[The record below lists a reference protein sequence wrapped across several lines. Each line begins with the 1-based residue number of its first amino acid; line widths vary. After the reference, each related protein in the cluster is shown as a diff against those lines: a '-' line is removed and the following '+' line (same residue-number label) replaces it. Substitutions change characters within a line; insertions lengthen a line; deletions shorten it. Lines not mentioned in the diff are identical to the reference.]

1 MDTHLLY
8 QNLAVI
14 AAFLLIYSLIAGR
27 FESKLVNGPLLFL
40 LTGWLL
46 GPGGLALLSLSIDSA
61 GIKLLAEL
69 TLVIVL
75 FNDAANTNW
84 QILLANRQLPIRLL
98 MIGLPLTLI
107 AGALFG
113 HWIFPDLPLL
123 EMAILSTI
131 LAPTDAALGKAV
143 VSNPAVPAP
152 VREGLN
158 QESGLND
165 GICVPVLLL
174 LLALISPTEQH
185 TGTATLAITLM
196 LEEIGI
202 GLLVAFVLT
211 SLTIRLLKIAYLNGW
226 QLPLWRQLTMP
237 GLALLCFALAQT
249 LGGSGFI
256 AAFVGGLFIGHR
268 LGEHKHAYMDSCEG
282 YGDLL
287 SVVIWMV
294 FGATLMPML
303 PESAALAILALCRCQ
318 PHPAADGAGLA
329 QPYRYRPQTRAQALY
344 RLVRAAG
351 PCQHRLC
358 GDGAAKRAGADRP
371 APHHRHR
378 ALHHHI
384 ERAAA
389 RPHRQPLGR
398 AFQASL
404 SQAAPI
410 KMPPTGGIF
419 FRGMGH

>member
-1 MDTHLLY
+1 MDASLIY

-27 FESKLVNGPLLFL
+27 FESRLINGPLLFL
-40 LTGWLL
+40 LMGWLL
-46 GPGGLALLSLSIDSA
+46 GPGGIELLSLSIDSD

-75 FNDAANTNW
+75 FSDAANTNW
-84 QILLANRQLPIRLL
+84 QVLLANRSLPIRLL
-98 MIGLPLTLI
+98 LIGLPLTLL
-107 AGALFG
+107 AGTLFG
-113 HWIFPDLPLL
+113 RWVYPDLPLL
-123 EMAILSTI
+123 ELAILSTI

-152 VREGLN
+152 IREGLN

-174 LLALISPTEQH
+174 LLALIAPTEQH
-185 TGTATLAITLM
+185 SGTGLLAITLL

-202 GLLVAFVLT
+202 GLLVAWGLT
-211 SLTIRLLKIAYLNGW
+211 TFTLRLLKTSYLNGW

-256 AAFVGGLFIGHR
+256 AAFVGGLLMGR
-268 LGEHKHAYMDSCEG
+268 KLGEHKHAYLNSCEG

-303 PESAALAILALCRCQ
+303 AELLHWQYWLYAAASLTLLRMVPVWLSLLGTGLKLELKLFIGWFGPR
-318 PHPAADGAGLA
+318 GLA
-329 QPYRYRPQTRAQALY
+329 SIVFAVMVLQHEPALLGQRPIIAT
-344 RLVRAAG
+344 V
-351 PCQHRLC
+351 LC
-358 GDGAAKRAGADRP
+358 TIILSVI
-371 APHHRHR
+371 
-378 ALHHHI
+378 LHGLT
-384 ERAAA
+384 ANPWVA
-389 RPHRQPLGR
+389 RFKPR
-398 AFQASL
+398 
-404 SQAAPI
+404 
-410 KMPPTGGIF
+410 
-419 FRGMGH
+419 

>member
-1 MDTHLLY
+1 MDASLIY
-8 QNLAVI
+8 QNLAVL

-27 FESKLVNGPLLFL
+27 FESRLINGPLLFL
-40 LTGWLL
+40 LMGWLL
-46 GPGGLALLSLSIDSA
+46 GSGGLGLLSLSINSD

-75 FNDAANTNW
+75 FSDAANTNW
-84 QILLANRQLPIRLL
+84 QVLAANRALPMRLL
-98 MIGLPLTLI
+98 LIGLPLTLI
-107 AGALFG
+107 GGTLFG
-113 HWIFPDLPLL
+113 LWLYPDLPLL

-152 VREGLN
+152 IREGLN

-174 LLALISPTEQH
+174 LLALIAPTEQH
-185 TGTATLAITLM
+185 AGTGMLAVTLL

-202 GLLVAFVLT
+202 GLLVALVLA
-211 SLTIRLLKIAYLNGW
+211 SLTIRLLKTSYLNGW

-256 AAFVGGLFIGHR
+256 AAFVGGLLIGHR

-303 PESAALAILALCRCQ
+303 PELLHWQYWLYAAASLTLLRMLPVWLSLLGTGLKPELKLFIGWFGPR
-318 PHPAADGAGLA
+318 GLA
-329 QPYRYRPQTRAQALY
+329 SIVFAVMVLQHEPAL
-344 RLVRAAG
+344 LGQKPIIATVLCTIVLSVILHGISANPWVRRFKAA
-351 PCQHRLC
+351 
-358 GDGAAKRAGADRP
+358 
-371 APHHRHR
+371 
-378 ALHHHI
+378 
-384 ERAAA
+384 
-389 RPHRQPLGR
+389 
-398 AFQASL
+398 
-404 SQAAPI
+404 
-410 KMPPTGGIF
+410 
-419 FRGMGH
+419 

>member
-1 MDTHLLY
+1 MDASLIY
-8 QNLAVI
+8 QNLAVL

-27 FESKLVNGPLLFL
+27 FESRLINGPLLFL
-40 LTGWLL
+40 LMGWLL
-46 GPGGLALLSLSIDSA
+46 GPSGLGLLSLSVNSE

-84 QILLANRQLPIRLL
+84 QVLAANRALPIRLL
-98 MIGLPLTLI
+98 LIGLPLTLL
-107 AGALFG
+107 GGTLFG
-113 HWIFPDLPLL
+113 LWLYPDLPLL
-123 EMAILSTI
+123 ELAILSTI

-152 VREGLN
+152 IREGLN

-174 LLALISPTEQH
+174 LLALIAPTEQH
-185 TGTATLAITLM
+185 TGTGMLAMTLL

-202 GLLVAFVLT
+202 GLLVALVLT
-211 SLTIRLLKIAYLNGW
+211 SLTIRLLKTSYLNGW

-256 AAFVGGLFIGHR
+256 AAFVGGLLMGRR
-268 LGEHKHAYMDSCEG
+268 LGGHKHAYMDSCEG

-303 PESAALAILALCRCQ
+303 PILLHWQYWLYAAASLTLLRMLPVWLSLLGTGLKPELILFIGWFGPR
-318 PHPAADGAGLA
+318 GLA
-329 QPYRYRPQTRAQALY
+329 SIVFAVMVLQHKPAL
-344 RLVRAAG
+344 LGQEPIIATVLCTIILSVILHGISANPWVRRFKTA
-351 PCQHRLC
+351 
-358 GDGAAKRAGADRP
+358 
-371 APHHRHR
+371 
-378 ALHHHI
+378 
-384 ERAAA
+384 
-389 RPHRQPLGR
+389 
-398 AFQASL
+398 
-404 SQAAPI
+404 
-410 KMPPTGGIF
+410 
-419 FRGMGH
+419 

>member
-1 MDTHLLY
+1 MDVSLIY

-27 FESKLVNGPLLFL
+27 FESRLINGPLLFL
-40 LTGWLL
+40 LMGWLL
-46 GPGGLALLSLSIDSA
+46 GPGGIELLSLSIDSD

-75 FNDAANTNW
+75 FSDAANTNW
-84 QILLANRQLPIRLL
+84 QVLLANRSLPIRLL
-98 MIGLPLTLI
+98 LIGLPLTLL
-107 AGALFG
+107 AGTLFG
-113 HWIFPDLPLL
+113 RWIYPDLPLL
-123 EMAILSTI
+123 ELAILSTI

-152 VREGLN
+152 IREGLN

-174 LLALISPTEQH
+174 LLALIAPTEQH
-185 TGTATLAITLM
+185 SGTGLLAITLL

-202 GLLVAFVLT
+202 GLLVAWGLT
-211 SLTIRLLKIAYLNGW
+211 TFTLRLLKTSYLNGW

-256 AAFVGGLFIGHR
+256 AAFVGGLLMGR
-268 LGEHKHAYMDSCEG
+268 KLGEHKHAYLDSCEG

-303 PESAALAILALCRCQ
+303 AELLHWQYWLYAAASLTLLRMVPVWLSLLGTGLKLELKLFIGWFGPR
-318 PHPAADGAGLA
+318 GLA
-329 QPYRYRPQTRAQALY
+329 SIVFAVMVLQNEPVLLGQRPIIAT
-344 RLVRAAG
+344 V
-351 PCQHRLC
+351 LC
-358 GDGAAKRAGADRP
+358 TIILSVI
-371 APHHRHR
+371 
-378 ALHHHI
+378 LHGLT
-384 ERAAA
+384 ANPWVA
-389 RPHRQPLGR
+389 RFKPR
-398 AFQASL
+398 
-404 SQAAPI
+404 
-410 KMPPTGGIF
+410 
-419 FRGMGH
+419 

>member
-1 MDTHLLY
+1 MDAHLLY

-14 AAFLLIYSLIAGR
+14 AAFLLLYSLIAGR

-46 GPGGLALLSLSIDSA
+46 GPGGLELLSLSIDSA

-84 QILLANRQLPIRLL
+84 QVLLANRQLPIRLL
-98 MIGLPLTLI
+98 LIGLPLTLLC
-107 AGALFG
+107 GALFG
-113 HWIFPDLPLL
+113 HWLFPDLPLL

-152 VREGLN
+152 LREGLN

-174 LLALISPTEQH
+174 LLALIAPTEQH
-185 TGTATLAITLM
+185 TGTAALAITLM

-211 SLTIRLLKIAYLNGW
+211 ALTVRLLKVSYLNGW

-294 FGATLMPML
+294 FGATLMPIL
-303 PESAALAILALCRCQ
+303 PELLHWQYWLYAIASLTLLRMV
-318 PHPAADGAGLA
+318 PVWLSLIGTGLKPKLKLFIGWFGPRGLA
-329 QPYRYRPQTRAQALY
+329 SIVFSVMVLQNEPSLIGQRPIIAT
-344 RLVRAAG
+344 V
-351 PCQHRLC
+351 LC
-358 GDGAAKRAGADRP
+358 TIILSVI
-371 APHHRHR
+371 
-378 ALHHHI
+378 LHGLTANPWV
-384 ERAAA
+384 ERFKP
-389 RPHRQPLGR
+389 R
-398 AFQASL
+398 
-404 SQAAPI
+404 
-410 KMPPTGGIF
+410 
-419 FRGMGH
+419 

>member
-1 MDTHLLY
+1 MDASLIY
-8 QNLAVI
+8 QNLAVF
-14 AAFLLIYSLIAGR
+14 AAFLLIYSLSAGR
-27 FESKLVNGPLLFL
+27 FESRLINGPLLFL
-40 LTGWLL
+40 LMGWLL
-46 GPGGLALLSLSIDSA
+46 GPGGLGLMSLSVDSE

-84 QILLANRQLPIRLL
+84 QILAANRALPIRLL
-98 MIGLPLTLI
+98 LIGLPLTLL
-107 AGALFG
+107 GGTLFG
-113 HWIFPDLPLL
+113 LWLYPDLPLL
-123 EMAILSTI
+123 ELAILSTI

-152 VREGLN
+152 IREGLN

-174 LLALISPTEQH
+174 LLALIAPTEQH
-185 TGTATLAITLM
+185 TGTGMLAMTLL

-202 GLLVAFVLT
+202 GLLVALVLT
-211 SLTIRLLKIAYLNGW
+211 SLTIRLLKTSYLNGW

-237 GLALLCFALAQT
+237 GLTLLCFALAQT

-256 AAFVGGLFIGHR
+256 AAFVGGLLMGRR

-303 PESAALAILALCRCQ
+303 PILLHWQYWLYAAASLTLLRMLPVWLSLLGTGQSFELKLFIGWFGPR
-318 PHPAADGAGLA
+318 GLA
-329 QPYRYRPQTRAQALY
+329 SIVFAVMVLQHEPAL
-344 RLVRAAG
+344 LGQEPIIATVLCTIILSVILHGISANPWVRRFKTA
-351 PCQHRLC
+351 
-358 GDGAAKRAGADRP
+358 
-371 APHHRHR
+371 
-378 ALHHHI
+378 
-384 ERAAA
+384 
-389 RPHRQPLGR
+389 
-398 AFQASL
+398 
-404 SQAAPI
+404 
-410 KMPPTGGIF
+410 
-419 FRGMGH
+419 

>member
-1 MDTHLLY
+1 MDASLIY

-14 AAFLLIYSLIAGR
+14 AAFLLVYSLIAGR
-27 FESKLVNGPLLFL
+27 FESRLVNGPLLFL
-40 LTGWLL
+40 LMGWLL
-46 GPGGLALLSLSIDSA
+46 GPGGIELLSLSIDSD

-75 FNDAANTNW
+75 FSDAANTNW
-84 QILLANRQLPIRLL
+84 QVLQANRALPIRLL
-98 MIGLPLTLI
+98 LIGLPLTLA

-113 HWIFPDLPLL
+113 HWLFPDLPLL

-152 VREGLN
+152 IREGLN

-174 LLALISPTEQH
+174 LLALIAPTEQH
-185 TGTATLAITLM
+185 SGTGLLALTLL

-202 GLLVAFVLT
+202 GLLVAWGLT
-211 SLTIRLLKIAYLNGW
+211 SLTLCLLKTSYLNGW

-256 AAFVGGLFIGHR
+256 AAFVGGLLIGR
-268 LGEHKHAYMDSCEG
+268 KLGEHKHAYLDSCEG

-303 PESAALAILALCRCQ
+303 TELLHWQYWLYAAASLTLLRMLPVWLSLLGTGLKPELKLFIGWFGPR
-318 PHPAADGAGLA
+318 GLA
-329 QPYRYRPQTRAQALY
+329 SIVFAVMVLQHEPALLGQRPIIAT
-344 RLVRAAG
+344 V
-351 PCQHRLC
+351 LC
-358 GDGAAKRAGADRP
+358 TIILSVILHGISANPWVARFK
-371 APHHRHR
+371 PH
-378 ALHHHI
+378 
-384 ERAAA
+384 
-389 RPHRQPLGR
+389 
-398 AFQASL
+398 
-404 SQAAPI
+404 
-410 KMPPTGGIF
+410 
-419 FRGMGH
+419 

>member
-1 MDTHLLY
+1 MDASLIY

-27 FESKLVNGPLLFL
+27 FESRLINGPLLFL
-40 LTGWLL
+40 LMGWLL
-46 GPGGLALLSLSIDSA
+46 GPGGIELLSLSIDSD

-75 FNDAANTNW
+75 FSDAANTNW
-84 QILLANRQLPIRLL
+84 QVLLANRSLPIRLL
-98 MIGLPLTLI
+98 LIGLPLTLL
-107 AGALFG
+107 AGTLFG
-113 HWIFPDLPLL
+113 RWVYPDLPLL
-123 EMAILSTI
+123 ELAILSTI

-143 VSNPAVPAP
+143 VSNPSVPAP
-152 VREGLN
+152 IREGLN

-174 LLALISPTEQH
+174 LLALIAPTEQH
-185 TGTATLAITLM
+185 SGTGLLAITLL

-202 GLLVAFVLT
+202 GLLVAWGLT
-211 SLTIRLLKIAYLNGW
+211 TFTLRLLKASYLNGW

-256 AAFVGGLFIGHR
+256 AAFVGGLLMGHK
-268 LGEHKHAYMDSCEG
+268 LGEHKHAYLDSCEG

-303 PESAALAILALCRCQ
+303 AELLHWQYWLYAAASLTLLRMVPVWLSLLGTGLKLELKLFIGWFGPR
-318 PHPAADGAGLA
+318 GLA
-329 QPYRYRPQTRAQALY
+329 SIVFAVMVLQNEPALLGQRPIIAT
-344 RLVRAAG
+344 V
-351 PCQHRLC
+351 LC
-358 GDGAAKRAGADRP
+358 TIILSVI
-371 APHHRHR
+371 
-378 ALHHHI
+378 LHGLT
-384 ERAAA
+384 ANPWVA
-389 RPHRQPLGR
+389 RFKPR
-398 AFQASL
+398 
-404 SQAAPI
+404 
-410 KMPPTGGIF
+410 
-419 FRGMGH
+419 

>member
-1 MDTHLLY
+1 MDASLIY

-27 FESKLVNGPLLFL
+27 FESRLINGPLLFL
-40 LTGWLL
+40 LMGWLL
-46 GPGGLALLSLSIDSA
+46 GPGGIELLSLSIDSD

-75 FNDAANTNW
+75 FSDAANTNW
-84 QILLANRQLPIRLL
+84 QVLLANRSLPIRLL
-98 MIGLPLTLI
+98 LIGLPLTLL
-107 AGALFG
+107 AGTLFG
-113 HWIFPDLPLL
+113 RWIYPDLPLL
-123 EMAILSTI
+123 ELAILSTI

-152 VREGLN
+152 IREGLN

-174 LLALISPTEQH
+174 LLALIAPTEQH
-185 TGTATLAITLM
+185 SGTGLLAITLL

-202 GLLVAFVLT
+202 GLLVAWGLT
-211 SLTIRLLKIAYLNGW
+211 TFTLRLLKTSYLNGW

-256 AAFVGGLFIGHR
+256 AAFVGGLLMGR
-268 LGEHKHAYMDSCEG
+268 KLGEHKHAYLDSCEG

-303 PESAALAILALCRCQ
+303 AELLHWQYWLYAAASLTLLRMVPVWLSLLGTGLKLELKLFIGWFGPR
-318 PHPAADGAGLA
+318 GLA
-329 QPYRYRPQTRAQALY
+329 SIVFAVMVLQNEPALLGQRPIIAT
-344 RLVRAAG
+344 V
-351 PCQHRLC
+351 LC
-358 GDGAAKRAGADRP
+358 TIILSVI
-371 APHHRHR
+371 
-378 ALHHHI
+378 LHGLTANPWVAHFKP
-384 ERAAA
+384 R
-389 RPHRQPLGR
+389 
-398 AFQASL
+398 
-404 SQAAPI
+404 
-410 KMPPTGGIF
+410 
-419 FRGMGH
+419 

>member
-1 MDTHLLY
+1 MDASLIY

-27 FESKLVNGPLLFL
+27 FESRLINGPLLFL
-40 LTGWLL
+40 LMGWLL
-46 GPGGLALLSLSIDSA
+46 GPGGIELLSLSIDSD

-75 FNDAANTNW
+75 FSDAANTNW
-84 QILLANRQLPIRLL
+84 QVLLANRSLPIRLL
-98 MIGLPLTLI
+98 LIGLPLTLA

-113 HWIFPDLPLL
+113 HWLFPDLPLL
-123 EMAILSTI
+123 ELAILSTI

-152 VREGLN
+152 IREGLN

-174 LLALISPTEQH
+174 LLALIAPTEQH
-185 TGTATLAITLM
+185 SGTGLLAITLL

-202 GLLVAFVLT
+202 GLLVAWGLT
-211 SLTIRLLKIAYLNGW
+211 TFTLRLLKASYLNGW

-256 AAFVGGLFIGHR
+256 AAFVGGLLMGR
-268 LGEHKHAYMDSCEG
+268 KLGEHKHAYLDSCEG

-303 PESAALAILALCRCQ
+303 AELLHWQYWLYAAASLTLLRMVPVWLSLLGTGLKLELKLFIGWFGPR
-318 PHPAADGAGLA
+318 GLA
-329 QPYRYRPQTRAQALY
+329 SIVFAVMVLQNEPALLGQRPIIAT
-344 RLVRAAG
+344 V
-351 PCQHRLC
+351 LC
-358 GDGAAKRAGADRP
+358 TIILSVI
-371 APHHRHR
+371 
-378 ALHHHI
+378 LHGLT
-384 ERAAA
+384 ANPWVA
-389 RPHRQPLGR
+389 RFKPR
-398 AFQASL
+398 
-404 SQAAPI
+404 
-410 KMPPTGGIF
+410 
-419 FRGMGH
+419 

>member
-1 MDTHLLY
+1 MDASLIY

-27 FESKLVNGPLLFL
+27 FESRLINGPLLFL
-40 LTGWLL
+40 LMGWLL
-46 GPGGLALLSLSIDSA
+46 GPGGIELLSLSIDSD

-75 FNDAANTNW
+75 FSDAANTNW
-84 QILLANRQLPIRLL
+84 QVLLANRSLPIRLL
-98 MIGLPLTLI
+98 LIGLPLTLL
-107 AGALFG
+107 AGTLFG
-113 HWIFPDLPLL
+113 RWIYPDLPLL
-123 EMAILSTI
+123 ELAILSTI

-152 VREGLN
+152 IREGLN

-174 LLALISPTEQH
+174 LLALIAPTEQH
-185 TGTATLAITLM
+185 SGTGLLAITLL

-202 GLLVAFVLT
+202 GLLVAWGLT
-211 SLTIRLLKIAYLNGW
+211 TFTLRLLKTSYLNGW

-256 AAFVGGLFIGHR
+256 AAFIGGLLMGR
-268 LGEHKHAYMDSCEG
+268 KLGEHKHAYLDSCEG

-303 PESAALAILALCRCQ
+303 AELLHWQYWLYAAASLTLLRMVPVWLSLLGTGLKLELKLFIGWFGPR
-318 PHPAADGAGLA
+318 GLA
-329 QPYRYRPQTRAQALY
+329 SIVFAVMVLQNEPALLGQRPIIAT
-344 RLVRAAG
+344 V
-351 PCQHRLC
+351 LC
-358 GDGAAKRAGADRP
+358 TIILSVI
-371 APHHRHR
+371 
-378 ALHHHI
+378 LHGLS
-384 ERAAA
+384 ANPWVA
-389 RPHRQPLGR
+389 RFKPR
-398 AFQASL
+398 
-404 SQAAPI
+404 
-410 KMPPTGGIF
+410 
-419 FRGMGH
+419 

>member
-1 MDTHLLY
+1 MDAHLLY

-46 GPGGLALLSLSIDSA
+46 GPGGLELLSLSIDSA

-84 QILLANRQLPIRLL
+84 QVLLANRQLPIRLL
-98 MIGLPLTLI
+98 LIGLPLTLLC
-107 AGALFG
+107 GALFG

-174 LLALISPTEQH
+174 LLALIAPTEQH
-185 TGTATLAITLM
+185 AGTATLAITLM

-211 SLTIRLLKIAYLNGW
+211 SLTIRLLKISYLNGW

-282 YGDLL
+282 YGDVL

-294 FGATLMPML
+294 FGATLMPIL
-303 PESAALAILALCRCQ
+303 PELLHWQYWLYAIASLTLLRMV
-318 PHPAADGAGLA
+318 PVWLSLIGTGLKPELKLFIGWFGPRGLA
-329 QPYRYRPQTRAQALY
+329 SIVFAVMVLQNEPSLIGQRPIIAT
-344 RLVRAAG
+344 V
-351 PCQHRLC
+351 LC
-358 GDGAAKRAGADRP
+358 TIILSVI
-371 APHHRHR
+371 
-378 ALHHHI
+378 LHGLTANPWV
-384 ERAAA
+384 ERFKP
-389 RPHRQPLGR
+389 R
-398 AFQASL
+398 
-404 SQAAPI
+404 
-410 KMPPTGGIF
+410 
-419 FRGMGH
+419 

>member
-1 MDTHLLY
+1 MDAHLLY

-14 AAFLLIYSLIAGR
+14 AAFLLVYSLIAGR

-46 GPGGLALLSLSIDSA
+46 GPGGLELLSLSIDSA

-84 QILLANRQLPIRLL
+84 QVLLANRQLPIRLL
-98 MIGLPLTLI
+98 LIGLPLTLLC
-107 AGALFG
+107 GALFG

-174 LLALISPTEQH
+174 LLALIAPTEQH
-185 TGTATLAITLM
+185 AGTATLAITLM

-211 SLTIRLLKIAYLNGW
+211 SLTIRLLKISYLNGW

-256 AAFVGGLFIGHR
+256 ASFVGGLFIGHR

-294 FGATLMPML
+294 FGATLMPIL
-303 PESAALAILALCRCQ
+303 PELLHWQYWLYAIASLTLLRMV
-318 PHPAADGAGLA
+318 PVWLSLIGTGLKPELKLFIGWFGPRGLA
-329 QPYRYRPQTRAQALY
+329 SIVFAVMVLQNEPSLIGQRPIIAT
-344 RLVRAAG
+344 V
-351 PCQHRLC
+351 LC
-358 GDGAAKRAGADRP
+358 TIILSVI
-371 APHHRHR
+371 
-378 ALHHHI
+378 LHGLTANPWV
-384 ERAAA
+384 ERFKP
-389 RPHRQPLGR
+389 R
-398 AFQASL
+398 
-404 SQAAPI
+404 
-410 KMPPTGGIF
+410 
-419 FRGMGH
+419 

>member
-1 MDTHLLY
+1 MDASLIY

-27 FESKLVNGPLLFL
+27 FESRLINGPLLFL
-40 LTGWLL
+40 LMGWLL
-46 GPGGLALLSLSIDSA
+46 GPGGIELLSLSIDSD

-75 FNDAANTNW
+75 FSDAANTNW
-84 QILLANRQLPIRLL
+84 QVLLANRSLPIRLL
-98 MIGLPLTLI
+98 LIGLPLTLA
-107 AGALFG
+107 AGTLFG
-113 HWIFPDLPLL
+113 RWVYPDLPLL
-123 EMAILSTI
+123 ELAILSTI

-152 VREGLN
+152 IREGLN

-174 LLALISPTEQH
+174 LLALIAPTEQH
-185 TGTATLAITLM
+185 SGTGLLAITLL

-202 GLLVAFVLT
+202 GLLVAWGLT
-211 SLTIRLLKIAYLNGW
+211 TFTLRLLKTSYLNGW

-256 AAFVGGLFIGHR
+256 AAFVGGLLMGR
-268 LGEHKHAYMDSCEG
+268 KLGEHKHAYLDSCEG

-303 PESAALAILALCRCQ
+303 AELLHWQYWLYAAASLTLLRMVPVWLSLLGTGLKLELKLFIGWFGPR
-318 PHPAADGAGLA
+318 GLA
-329 QPYRYRPQTRAQALY
+329 SIVFAVMVLQNEPALLGQRPIIAT
-344 RLVRAAG
+344 V
-351 PCQHRLC
+351 LC
-358 GDGAAKRAGADRP
+358 TIILSVI
-371 APHHRHR
+371 
-378 ALHHHI
+378 LHGLT
-384 ERAAA
+384 ANPWVA
-389 RPHRQPLGR
+389 RFKPR
-398 AFQASL
+398 
-404 SQAAPI
+404 
-410 KMPPTGGIF
+410 
-419 FRGMGH
+419 

>member
-1 MDTHLLY
+1 MDASLIY

-27 FESKLVNGPLLFL
+27 FESRLINGPLLFL
-40 LTGWLL
+40 LMGWLL
-46 GPGGLALLSLSIDSA
+46 GPGGIELLSLSIDSD

-75 FNDAANTNW
+75 FSDAANTNW
-84 QILLANRQLPIRLL
+84 QVLLANRSLPIRLL
-98 MIGLPLTLI
+98 LIGLPLTLL
-107 AGALFG
+107 AGTLFG
-113 HWIFPDLPLL
+113 RWVYPDLPLL
-123 EMAILSTI
+123 ELAILSTI

-143 VSNPAVPAP
+143 VSNPVVPAP
-152 VREGLN
+152 IREGLN

-174 LLALISPTEQH
+174 LLALIAPTEQH
-185 TGTATLAITLM
+185 SGTGLLAITLL

-202 GLLVAFVLT
+202 GLLVAWGLT
-211 SLTIRLLKIAYLNGW
+211 TFTLRLLKTSYLNGW

-256 AAFVGGLFIGHR
+256 AAFVGGLLMGR
-268 LGEHKHAYMDSCEG
+268 KLGEHKHAHLDSCEG

-303 PESAALAILALCRCQ
+303 AELLHWQYWLYAAASLTLLRMVPVWLSLLGTGLKLELKLFIGWFGPR
-318 PHPAADGAGLA
+318 GLA
-329 QPYRYRPQTRAQALY
+329 SIVFAVMVLQNEPALLGQRPIIAT
-344 RLVRAAG
+344 V
-351 PCQHRLC
+351 LC
-358 GDGAAKRAGADRP
+358 TIILSII
-371 APHHRHR
+371 
-378 ALHHHI
+378 LHGLT
-384 ERAAA
+384 ANPWVA
-389 RPHRQPLGR
+389 RFKPR
-398 AFQASL
+398 
-404 SQAAPI
+404 
-410 KMPPTGGIF
+410 
-419 FRGMGH
+419 

>member
-1 MDTHLLY
+1 MDASLIY

-27 FESKLVNGPLLFL
+27 FESRLINGPLLFL
-40 LTGWLL
+40 LMGWLL
-46 GPGGLALLSLSIDSA
+46 GPGGIELLSLSIDSD

-75 FNDAANTNW
+75 FSDAANTNW
-84 QILLANRQLPIRLL
+84 QVLLANRSLPIRLL
-98 MIGLPLTLI
+98 LIGLPLTLL
-107 AGALFG
+107 AGTLFG
-113 HWIFPDLPLL
+113 RWIYPDLPLL
-123 EMAILSTI
+123 ELAILSTI

-152 VREGLN
+152 IREGLN

-174 LLALISPTEQH
+174 LLALIAPTEQH
-185 TGTATLAITLM
+185 TGTGLLAITLL

-202 GLLVAFVLT
+202 GLLVAWGLT
-211 SLTIRLLKIAYLNGW
+211 TFTLRLLKTSYLNGW

-256 AAFVGGLFIGHR
+256 AAFVGGLLMGR
-268 LGEHKHAYMDSCEG
+268 KLGEHKHAYLDSCEG

-303 PESAALAILALCRCQ
+303 AELLHWQYWLYAAASLTLLRMVPVWLSLLGTGLKLELKLFIGWFGPR
-318 PHPAADGAGLA
+318 GLA
-329 QPYRYRPQTRAQALY
+329 SIVFAVMVLQNEPALLGQRPIIAT
-344 RLVRAAG
+344 V
-351 PCQHRLC
+351 LC
-358 GDGAAKRAGADRP
+358 TIILSVILHGLTANPWVARFK
-371 APHHRHR
+371 PH
-378 ALHHHI
+378 
-384 ERAAA
+384 
-389 RPHRQPLGR
+389 
-398 AFQASL
+398 
-404 SQAAPI
+404 
-410 KMPPTGGIF
+410 
-419 FRGMGH
+419 

>member
-46 GPGGLALLSLSIDSA
+46 GPGGLELLSLSIDSA

-84 QILLANRQLPIRLL
+84 QVLLANRQLPIRLL
-98 MIGLPLTLI
+98 LIGLPLTLLC
-107 AGALFG
+107 GALFG

-174 LLALISPTEQH
+174 LLALIAPTERH
-185 TGTATLAITLM
+185 AGTATLAITLM

-211 SLTIRLLKIAYLNGW
+211 SLTIRLLKISYLNGW

-294 FGATLMPML
+294 FGATLMPIL
-303 PESAALAILALCRCQ
+303 PELLHWQYWLYAIASLTLLRMV
-318 PHPAADGAGLA
+318 PVWLSLIGTGLKPELKLFIGWFGPRGLA
-329 QPYRYRPQTRAQALY
+329 SIVFAVMVLQNEPSLIGQRPIIAT
-344 RLVRAAG
+344 V
-351 PCQHRLC
+351 LC
-358 GDGAAKRAGADRP
+358 TIILSVI
-371 APHHRHR
+371 
-378 ALHHHI
+378 LHGLTANPWV
-384 ERAAA
+384 ERFKP
-389 RPHRQPLGR
+389 R
-398 AFQASL
+398 
-404 SQAAPI
+404 
-410 KMPPTGGIF
+410 
-419 FRGMGH
+419 

>member
-1 MDTHLLY
+1 MDASLIY

-14 AAFLLIYSLIAGR
+14 AAFLLVYSLIAGR
-27 FESKLVNGPLLFL
+27 FESRLFNGPLLFL
-40 LTGWLL
+40 LMGWLL
-46 GPGGLALLSLSIDSA
+46 GPGGIELLSLSIDSD

-75 FNDAANTNW
+75 FSDAANTNW
-84 QILLANRQLPIRLL
+84 QVLLANRALPIRLL
-98 MIGLPLTLI
+98 LIGLPLTLA

-113 HWIFPDLPLL
+113 HWLFPDFPLL

-152 VREGLN
+152 IREGLN

-174 LLALISPTEQH
+174 LLALIAPTEQH
-185 TGTATLAITLM
+185 SGTGLLALTLL

-202 GLLVAFVLT
+202 GLLVAWGLT
-211 SLTIRLLKIAYLNGW
+211 SLTLRLLKTAYLNGW

-256 AAFVGGLFIGHR
+256 AAFVGGLLIGR
-268 LGEHKHAYMDSCEG
+268 KLGEHKHAYMDSCEG

-303 PESAALAILALCRCQ
+303 TELLHWQYWLYAAASLTLLRMLPVWLSLLGTGLKPELKLFIGWFGPR
-318 PHPAADGAGLA
+318 GLA
-329 QPYRYRPQTRAQALY
+329 SIVFAVMVLQHEPALLGQRPIIAT
-344 RLVRAAG
+344 V
-351 PCQHRLC
+351 LC
-358 GDGAAKRAGADRP
+358 TIILSVILHGISANPWVARFK
-371 APHHRHR
+371 PH
-378 ALHHHI
+378 
-384 ERAAA
+384 
-389 RPHRQPLGR
+389 
-398 AFQASL
+398 
-404 SQAAPI
+404 
-410 KMPPTGGIF
+410 
-419 FRGMGH
+419 

>member
-1 MDTHLLY
+1 MDAHLLY

-14 AAFLLIYSLIAGR
+14 AAFLLLYSLIAGR

-46 GPGGLALLSLSIDSA
+46 GPGGLELLSLSIDSA

-84 QILLANRQLPIRLL
+84 QVLLANRQLPIRLL
-98 MIGLPLTLI
+98 LIGLPLTLLC
-107 AGALFG
+107 GALFG
-113 HWIFPDLPLL
+113 HWLFPDLPLL

-174 LLALISPTEQH
+174 LLALIAPTEEH
-185 TGTATLAITLM
+185 TGTAALAITLM

-202 GLLVAFVLT
+202 GLLVAFVQT
-211 SLTIRLLKIAYLNGW
+211 SLTIRLLKISYLNGW

-294 FGATLMPML
+294 FGATLMPIL
-303 PESAALAILALCRCQ
+303 PELLHWQYWLYAIASLTLLRMV
-318 PHPAADGAGLA
+318 PVWLSLIGTGLKPELKLFIGWFGPRGLA
-329 QPYRYRPQTRAQALY
+329 SIVFAVMVLQNEPSLIGQRPIIAT
-344 RLVRAAG
+344 V
-351 PCQHRLC
+351 LC
-358 GDGAAKRAGADRP
+358 TIILSVI
-371 APHHRHR
+371 
-378 ALHHHI
+378 LHGLTANPWV
-384 ERAAA
+384 ERFKP
-389 RPHRQPLGR
+389 R
-398 AFQASL
+398 
-404 SQAAPI
+404 
-410 KMPPTGGIF
+410 
-419 FRGMGH
+419 

>member
-1 MDTHLLY
+1 MDAHLLY

-14 AAFLLIYSLIAGR
+14 AAFLLVYSLIAGR

-46 GPGGLALLSLSIDSA
+46 GPGGLELLSLSIDSA

-84 QILLANRQLPIRLL
+84 QVLLANRQLPIRLL
-98 MIGLPLTLI
+98 LIGLPLTLLC
-107 AGALFG
+107 GALFG

-174 LLALISPTEQH
+174 LLALIAPTEQH
-185 TGTATLAITLM
+185 AGTATLAITLM

-211 SLTIRLLKIAYLNGW
+211 SFTIRLLKISYLNGW

-294 FGATLMPML
+294 FGATLMPIL
-303 PESAALAILALCRCQ
+303 PELLQWQYWLYAIASLTLLRMV
-318 PHPAADGAGLA
+318 PVWLSLIGTGLKPELKLFIGWFGPRGLA
-329 QPYRYRPQTRAQALY
+329 SIVFAVMVLQNEPSLIGQRPIIAT
-344 RLVRAAG
+344 V
-351 PCQHRLC
+351 LC
-358 GDGAAKRAGADRP
+358 TIILSVI
-371 APHHRHR
+371 
-378 ALHHHI
+378 LHGLTANPWV
-384 ERAAA
+384 ERFKP
-389 RPHRQPLGR
+389 R
-398 AFQASL
+398 
-404 SQAAPI
+404 
-410 KMPPTGGIF
+410 
-419 FRGMGH
+419 

>member
-1 MDTHLLY
+1 MDASLIY

-27 FESKLVNGPLLFL
+27 FESRLINGPLLFL
-40 LTGWLL
+40 LMGWLL
-46 GPGGLALLSLSIDSA
+46 GPGGIELLSLSIDSD

-75 FNDAANTNW
+75 FSDAANTNW
-84 QILLANRQLPIRLL
+84 QVLLANRSLPIRLL
-98 MIGLPLTLI
+98 LIGLPLTLL

-113 HWIFPDLPLL
+113 HWLFPDLPLL

-152 VREGLN
+152 IREGLN

-174 LLALISPTEQH
+174 LLALIAPTEQH
-185 TGTATLAITLM
+185 SGTGLLAITLL

-202 GLLVAFVLT
+202 GLLVAWGLT
-211 SLTIRLLKIAYLNGW
+211 SLTLRLLKASYLNGW

-256 AAFVGGLFIGHR
+256 AAFVGGLLMGR
-268 LGEHKHAYMDSCEG
+268 KLGEHKHAYLDSCEG

-303 PESAALAILALCRCQ
+303 TELLHWQYWLYAAASLTLLRMVPVWLSLLGTGLRLELKLFIGWFGPR
-318 PHPAADGAGLA
+318 GLA
-329 QPYRYRPQTRAQALY
+329 SIVFAVMVLQNEPALLGQRPIIAT
-344 RLVRAAG
+344 V
-351 PCQHRLC
+351 LC
-358 GDGAAKRAGADRP
+358 TIILSVI
-371 APHHRHR
+371 
-378 ALHHHI
+378 LHGLT
-384 ERAAA
+384 ANPWVA
-389 RPHRQPLGR
+389 RFKPR
-398 AFQASL
+398 
-404 SQAAPI
+404 
-410 KMPPTGGIF
+410 
-419 FRGMGH
+419 

>member
-1 MDTHLLY
+1 MDASLIY
-8 QNLAVI
+8 QNLAVL

-27 FESKLVNGPLLFL
+27 FESRLINGPLLFL
-40 LTGWLL
+40 LMGWLL
-46 GPGGLALLSLSIDSA
+46 GPGGLNLMSLSVDSE

-84 QILLANRQLPIRLL
+84 QVLAANRALPIRLL
-98 MIGLPLTLI
+98 LIGLPLTLR
-107 AGALFG
+107 GGTLFG
-113 HWIFPDLPLL
+113 LWLYPDLPLL
-123 EMAILSTI
+123 ELAILSTI

-152 VREGLN
+152 IREGLN

-174 LLALISPTEQH
+174 LLALIAPTEQH
-185 TGTATLAITLM
+185 TGTGMLAMTLL

-202 GLLVAFVLT
+202 GLLVALVLT
-211 SLTIRLLKIAYLNGW
+211 SLTIRLLKTSYLNGW

-256 AAFVGGLFIGHR
+256 AAFVGGLLMGRR

-303 PESAALAILALCRCQ
+303 PMLLHWQYWLYAAASLTLLRMLPVWLSLLGTGQSFELKLFIGWFGPR
-318 PHPAADGAGLA
+318 GLA
-329 QPYRYRPQTRAQALY
+329 SIVFAVMVLQHEPAL
-344 RLVRAAG
+344 LGQELIIATVLCTIILSVILHGISANPWVRRFKAA
-351 PCQHRLC
+351 
-358 GDGAAKRAGADRP
+358 
-371 APHHRHR
+371 
-378 ALHHHI
+378 
-384 ERAAA
+384 
-389 RPHRQPLGR
+389 
-398 AFQASL
+398 
-404 SQAAPI
+404 
-410 KMPPTGGIF
+410 
-419 FRGMGH
+419 

>member
-1 MDTHLLY
+1 MDASLIY

-14 AAFLLIYSLIAGR
+14 AAFLLIYSLIAGC
-27 FESKLVNGPLLFL
+27 FESRLINGPLLFL
-40 LTGWLL
+40 LMGWLL
-46 GPGGLALLSLSIDSA
+46 GPGGIELLSLSIDSD

-75 FNDAANTNW
+75 FSDAANTNW
-84 QILLANRQLPIRLL
+84 QVLLANRSLPIRLL
-98 MIGLPLTLI
+98 LIGLPLTLL

-113 HWIFPDLPLL
+113 HWLFPDLPLL

-152 VREGLN
+152 IREGLN

-174 LLALISPTEQH
+174 LLALIAPTEQH
-185 TGTATLAITLM
+185 SGTGLLAITLL

-202 GLLVAFVLT
+202 GLLVAWGLT
-211 SLTIRLLKIAYLNGW
+211 SLTLRLLKASYLNGW

-256 AAFVGGLFIGHR
+256 AAFVGGLLMGR
-268 LGEHKHAYMDSCEG
+268 KLGEHKHAYLDSCEG

-303 PESAALAILALCRCQ
+303 TELLHWQYWLYAAASLTLLRMVPVWLSLLGTGLRLELKLFIGWFGPR
-318 PHPAADGAGLA
+318 GLA
-329 QPYRYRPQTRAQALY
+329 SIVFAVMVLQNEPALLGQRPIIAT
-344 RLVRAAG
+344 V
-351 PCQHRLC
+351 LC
-358 GDGAAKRAGADRP
+358 TIILSVI
-371 APHHRHR
+371 
-378 ALHHHI
+378 LHGLT
-384 ERAAA
+384 ANPWVA
-389 RPHRQPLGR
+389 RFKPR
-398 AFQASL
+398 
-404 SQAAPI
+404 
-410 KMPPTGGIF
+410 
-419 FRGMGH
+419 

>member
-1 MDTHLLY
+1 MDAHLLY

-46 GPGGLALLSLSIDSA
+46 GPGGLELLSLSIDSA

-84 QILLANRQLPIRLL
+84 QVLLANRQLPIRLL
-98 MIGLPLTLI
+98 LIGLPLTLLC
-107 AGALFG
+107 GALFG

-174 LLALISPTEQH
+174 LLALIAPTEQH
-185 TGTATLAITLM
+185 AGTATLAITLM

-211 SLTIRLLKIAYLNGW
+211 SLTIRLLKISYLNGW

-294 FGATLMPML
+294 FGATLMPIL
-303 PESAALAILALCRCQ
+303 PELLHWQYWLYAIASLTLLRMV
-318 PHPAADGAGLA
+318 PVWLSLIGTGLKPELKLKLFIGWFGPRGLA
-329 QPYRYRPQTRAQALY
+329 SIVFAVMVLQNEPSLIGQRPIIAT
-344 RLVRAAG
+344 V
-351 PCQHRLC
+351 LC
-358 GDGAAKRAGADRP
+358 TIILSVI
-371 APHHRHR
+371 
-378 ALHHHI
+378 LHGLTANPWV
-384 ERAAA
+384 ERFKP
-389 RPHRQPLGR
+389 R
-398 AFQASL
+398 
-404 SQAAPI
+404 
-410 KMPPTGGIF
+410 
-419 FRGMGH
+419 

>member
-1 MDTHLLY
+1 MDAHLLY

-14 AAFLLIYSLIAGR
+14 AAFLLVYSLIAGR

-46 GPGGLALLSLSIDSA
+46 GPGGLELLSLSIDSA

-84 QILLANRQLPIRLL
+84 QVLLANRQLPIRLL
-98 MIGLPLTLI
+98 LIGLPLTLLC
-107 AGALFG
+107 GALFG

-174 LLALISPTEQH
+174 LLALIAPTEQH
-185 TGTATLAITLM
+185 AGTATLAITLM

-202 GLLVAFVLT
+202 GLLIAFVLT
-211 SLTIRLLKIAYLNGW
+211 SLTIRLLKISYLNGW

-294 FGATLMPML
+294 FGATLMPIL
-303 PESAALAILALCRCQ
+303 PELLHWQYWLYAIASLTLLRMV
-318 PHPAADGAGLA
+318 PVWLSLIGTGLKPELKLFIGWFGPRGLA
-329 QPYRYRPQTRAQALY
+329 SIVFAVMVLQNEPALI
-344 RLVRAAG
+344 G
-351 PCQHRLC
+351 QHPIIATVLC
-358 GDGAAKRAGADRP
+358 TIILSVI
-371 APHHRHR
+371 
-378 ALHHHI
+378 LHGLTANPWV
-384 ERAAA
+384 ERFKP
-389 RPHRQPLGR
+389 R
-398 AFQASL
+398 
-404 SQAAPI
+404 
-410 KMPPTGGIF
+410 
-419 FRGMGH
+419 

>member
-1 MDTHLLY
+1 MDASLIY

-14 AAFLLIYSLIAGR
+14 AAFLLVYSLIAGR
-27 FESKLVNGPLLFL
+27 FEARLVNGPLLFL
-40 LTGWLL
+40 LMGWLL
-46 GPGGLALLSLSIDSA
+46 GPGGIELLSLSIDSD

-75 FNDAANTNW
+75 FSDAANTNW
-84 QILLANRQLPIRLL
+84 QVLQANRALPIRLL
-98 MIGLPLTLI
+98 LIGLPLTLA
-107 AGALFG
+107 AGTLFG
-113 HWIFPDLPLL
+113 HWLFPDLPLL

-152 VREGLN
+152 IREGLN

-174 LLALISPTEQH
+174 LLALIAPTEQH
-185 TGTATLAITLM
+185 SGTGLLALTLM

-202 GLLVAFVLT
+202 GLLVAWGLT
-211 SLTIRLLKIAYLNGW
+211 SLTLRLLKTSYLNGW

-256 AAFVGGLFIGHR
+256 AAFVGGLLIGR
-268 LGEHKHAYMDSCEG
+268 KLGEHKHAYLDSCEG

-303 PESAALAILALCRCQ
+303 TELLHWQYWLYAAASLTLLRMLPVWLSLLGTGLKPELKLFIGWFGPR
-318 PHPAADGAGLA
+318 GLA
-329 QPYRYRPQTRAQALY
+329 SIVFAVMVLQHEPALLGQRPIIAT
-344 RLVRAAG
+344 V
-351 PCQHRLC
+351 LC
-358 GDGAAKRAGADRP
+358 TIILSVILHGISANPWVARFK
-371 APHHRHR
+371 PH
-378 ALHHHI
+378 
-384 ERAAA
+384 
-389 RPHRQPLGR
+389 
-398 AFQASL
+398 
-404 SQAAPI
+404 
-410 KMPPTGGIF
+410 
-419 FRGMGH
+419 

>member
-1 MDTHLLY
+1 MDAHLLY

-14 AAFLLIYSLIAGR
+14 AAFLLVYSLIAGR

-46 GPGGLALLSLSIDSA
+46 GPGGLELLSLSIDSA

-84 QILLANRQLPIRLL
+84 QVLLANRQLPIRLL
-98 MIGLPLTLI
+98 LIGLPLTLLC
-107 AGALFG
+107 GALFG

-174 LLALISPTEQH
+174 LLALIAPTEQH
-185 TGTATLAITLM
+185 AGTATLAITLM
-196 LEEIGI
+196 LEELGI

-211 SLTIRLLKIAYLNGW
+211 SLTIRLLKISYLNGW

-294 FGATLMPML
+294 FGATLMPIL
-303 PESAALAILALCRCQ
+303 PELLHWQYWLYAIASLTLLRMV
-318 PHPAADGAGLA
+318 PVWLSLIGTGLKPELKLFIGWFGPRGLA
-329 QPYRYRPQTRAQALY
+329 SIVFAVMMLQNEPSLIGQRPIIAT
-344 RLVRAAG
+344 V
-351 PCQHRLC
+351 LC
-358 GDGAAKRAGADRP
+358 TIILSVI
-371 APHHRHR
+371 
-378 ALHHHI
+378 LHGLTANPWV
-384 ERAAA
+384 ERFKP
-389 RPHRQPLGR
+389 R
-398 AFQASL
+398 
-404 SQAAPI
+404 
-410 KMPPTGGIF
+410 
-419 FRGMGH
+419 

>member
-1 MDTHLLY
+1 MDAHLLY

-14 AAFLLIYSLIAGR
+14 AAFLLLYSLIAGR

-46 GPGGLALLSLSIDSA
+46 GPGGLELLSLSIDSA

-84 QILLANRQLPIRLL
+84 QVLLANRQLPIRLL
-98 MIGLPLTLI
+98 LIGLPLTLLC
-107 AGALFG
+107 GALFG
-113 HWIFPDLPLL
+113 HWLFPDLPLL

-152 VREGLN
+152 LREGLN

-174 LLALISPTEQH
+174 LLALIAPTEEH
-185 TGTATLAITLM
+185 TGTAALAITLM

-211 SLTIRLLKIAYLNGW
+211 ALTVRLLKVSYLNGW

-256 AAFVGGLFIGHR
+256 AAFVGGLLMGRR

-294 FGATLMPML
+294 FGATLMPIL
-303 PESAALAILALCRCQ
+303 PELLHWQFWLYAAASLTLLRMVPVWLSLIGTGLKPELKLFIGWFGPR
-318 PHPAADGAGLA
+318 GLA
-329 QPYRYRPQTRAQALY
+329 SIVFAVMVLQNEPSLIGQRPIIAT
-344 RLVRAAG
+344 V
-351 PCQHRLC
+351 LC
-358 GDGAAKRAGADRP
+358 TIILSVI
-371 APHHRHR
+371 
-378 ALHHHI
+378 LHGLTAYPWV
-384 ERAAA
+384 ERFKP
-389 RPHRQPLGR
+389 R
-398 AFQASL
+398 
-404 SQAAPI
+404 
-410 KMPPTGGIF
+410 
-419 FRGMGH
+419 

>member
-1 MDTHLLY
+1 MNAEMIY
-8 QNLAVI
+8 QNLAVL

-27 FESKLVNGPLLFL
+27 FESKLINGPLLFL

-46 GPGGLALLSLSIDSA
+46 GPGGLELLSLSIDSQ

-84 QILLANRQLPIRLL
+84 QVLLTNRQLPIRLL
-98 MIGLPLTLI
+98 LIGLPLTLV
-107 AGALFG
+107 AGTLFG
-113 HWIFPDLPLL
+113 HWLFPELPLL
-123 EMAILSTI
+123 EMAILATI

-152 VREGLN
+152 LREGLN

-174 LLALISPTEQH
+174 LLALIAPTEQH
-185 TGTATLAITLM
+185 SGTATLAITLM

-211 SLTIRLLKIAYLNGW
+211 SLTTRLLKTSYLNGW

-294 FGATLMPML
+294 FGATLMPIL
-303 PESAALAILALCRCQ
+303 PELLHWQYWLYAIASLTLLRMV
-318 PHPAADGAGLA
+318 PVWLSLMGTDLKPELKLFIGWFGPRGLA
-329 QPYRYRPQTRAQALY
+329 SIVFAVMVLQNEPPLIGQRPIIAT
-344 RLVRAAG
+344 V
-351 PCQHRLC
+351 LC
-358 GDGAAKRAGADRP
+358 TIILSVI
-371 APHHRHR
+371 
-378 ALHHHI
+378 LHGI
-384 ERAAA
+384 TANPWVERFK
-389 RPHRQPLGR
+389 PGKTQ
-398 AFQASL
+398 
-404 SQAAPI
+404 
-410 KMPPTGGIF
+410 
-419 FRGMGH
+419 

>member
-1 MDTHLLY
+1 MDASLIY

-27 FESKLVNGPLLFL
+27 FESRLINGPLLFL
-40 LTGWLL
+40 LMGWLL
-46 GPGGLALLSLSIDSA
+46 GPGGIELLSLSIDSD

-75 FNDAANTNW
+75 FSDAANTNW
-84 QILLANRQLPIRLL
+84 QVLLANRSLPIRLL
-98 MIGLPLTLI
+98 LIGLPLTLL
-107 AGALFG
+107 AGTLFG
-113 HWIFPDLPLL
+113 RWIYPDLPLL
-123 EMAILSTI
+123 ELAILSTI

-152 VREGLN
+152 LREGLN

-174 LLALISPTEQH
+174 LLALIAPTEQH
-185 TGTATLAITLM
+185 SGTGLLAITLL

-202 GLLVAFVLT
+202 GLLVAWGLT
-211 SLTIRLLKIAYLNGW
+211 TFTLRLLKTSYLNGW

-256 AAFVGGLFIGHR
+256 AAFVGGLLMGR
-268 LGEHKHAYMDSCEG
+268 KLGEHKHAYLDSCEG

-303 PESAALAILALCRCQ
+303 TELLHWQYWLYAAASLTLLRMLPVWLSLLGTGLKLELKLFIGWFGPR
-318 PHPAADGAGLA
+318 GLA
-329 QPYRYRPQTRAQALY
+329 SIVFAVMVLQNEPALLGQRPIIAT
-344 RLVRAAG
+344 V
-351 PCQHRLC
+351 LC
-358 GDGAAKRAGADRP
+358 TIILSVILHGLTANPWVARFKPRDRK
-371 APHHRHR
+371 
-378 ALHHHI
+378 
-384 ERAAA
+384 
-389 RPHRQPLGR
+389 
-398 AFQASL
+398 SVV
-404 SQAAPI
+404 
-410 KMPPTGGIF
+410 
-419 FRGMGH
+419 

>member
-1 MDTHLLY
+1 MDASLIY

-27 FESKLVNGPLLFL
+27 FESRLINGPLLFL
-40 LTGWLL
+40 LMGWLL
-46 GPGGLALLSLSIDSA
+46 GPGGIELLSLSIDSD

-75 FNDAANTNW
+75 FSDAANTNW
-84 QILLANRQLPIRLL
+84 QVLLANRSLPIRLL
-98 MIGLPLTLI
+98 LIGLPLTLL
-107 AGALFG
+107 AGTLFG
-113 HWIFPDLPLL
+113 RWIYPDLPLL
-123 EMAILSTI
+123 ELAILSTI

-152 VREGLN
+152 IREGLN

-174 LLALISPTEQH
+174 LLALIAPTEQH
-185 TGTATLAITLM
+185 SGTGLLAITLL

-202 GLLVAFVLT
+202 GLLVAWGLT
-211 SLTIRLLKIAYLNGW
+211 TFTLRLLKTSYLNGW

-256 AAFVGGLFIGHR
+256 AAFVGGLLMGR
-268 LGEHKHAYMDSCEG
+268 KLGEHKHAYLDSCEG

-303 PESAALAILALCRCQ
+303 AELLHWQYWLYAAASLTLLRMVPVWLSLLGTGLKLELKLFIGWFGPR
-318 PHPAADGAGLA
+318 GLA
-329 QPYRYRPQTRAQALY
+329 SIVFAVMVLQHEPALLGQRPIIAT
-344 RLVRAAG
+344 V
-351 PCQHRLC
+351 LC
-358 GDGAAKRAGADRP
+358 TIILSVI
-371 APHHRHR
+371 
-378 ALHHHI
+378 LHGLT
-384 ERAAA
+384 ANPWVA
-389 RPHRQPLGR
+389 RFKPR
-398 AFQASL
+398 
-404 SQAAPI
+404 
-410 KMPPTGGIF
+410 
-419 FRGMGH
+419 

>member
-1 MDTHLLY
+1 MDASLIY

-27 FESKLVNGPLLFL
+27 FESRLINGPLLFL
-40 LTGWLL
+40 LMGWLL
-46 GPGGLALLSLSIDSA
+46 GPGGIELLSLSIDSD

-75 FNDAANTNW
+75 FSDAANTNW
-84 QILLANRQLPIRLL
+84 QVLLANRSLPIRLL
-98 MIGLPLTLI
+98 LIGLPLTLA

-113 HWIFPDLPLL
+113 HWLFPDLPLL

-152 VREGLN
+152 IREGLN

-174 LLALISPTEQH
+174 LLALIAPTEQH
-185 TGTATLAITLM
+185 SGTGLLAITLL

-202 GLLVAFVLT
+202 GLLVAWGLT
-211 SLTIRLLKIAYLNGW
+211 TFTLRLLKTSYLNGW

-256 AAFVGGLFIGHR
+256 AAFVGGLLMGR
-268 LGEHKHAYMDSCEG
+268 KLGEHKHAYLDSCEG

-303 PESAALAILALCRCQ
+303 AELLHWQYWLYAAASLTLLRMVPVWLSLLGTGLKLELKLFIGWFGPR
-318 PHPAADGAGLA
+318 GLA
-329 QPYRYRPQTRAQALY
+329 SIVFAVMVLQNEPALLGQRPIIAT
-344 RLVRAAG
+344 V
-351 PCQHRLC
+351 LC
-358 GDGAAKRAGADRP
+358 TIILSVI
-371 APHHRHR
+371 
-378 ALHHHI
+378 LHGLT
-384 ERAAA
+384 ANPWVA
-389 RPHRQPLGR
+389 RFKPR
-398 AFQASL
+398 
-404 SQAAPI
+404 
-410 KMPPTGGIF
+410 
-419 FRGMGH
+419 

>member
-1 MDTHLLY
+1 MDAHLLY

-14 AAFLLIYSLIAGR
+14 AAFLLVYSLIAGR

-46 GPGGLALLSLSIDSA
+46 GPGGLELLSLSIDSA

-84 QILLANRQLPIRLL
+84 QVLLANRQLPIRLL
-98 MIGLPLTLI
+98 LIGLPLTLLC
-107 AGALFG
+107 GALFG
-113 HWIFPDLPLL
+113 HWLFPDLPLL

-174 LLALISPTEQH
+174 LLALIAPTEQH
-185 TGTATLAITLM
+185 AGTATLAITLM

-211 SLTIRLLKIAYLNGW
+211 SLTIRLLKISYLNGW

-294 FGATLMPML
+294 FGATLMPIL
-303 PESAALAILALCRCQ
+303 PELLHWQYWLYAIASLTLLRMV
-318 PHPAADGAGLA
+318 PVWLSLIGTGLKPELKLFIGWFGPRGLA
-329 QPYRYRPQTRAQALY
+329 SIVFAVMVLQNEPSLIGQRPIIAT
-344 RLVRAAG
+344 V
-351 PCQHRLC
+351 LC
-358 GDGAAKRAGADRP
+358 TIILSVI
-371 APHHRHR
+371 
-378 ALHHHI
+378 LHGLTANPWV
-384 ERAAA
+384 ERFKP
-389 RPHRQPLGR
+389 R
-398 AFQASL
+398 
-404 SQAAPI
+404 
-410 KMPPTGGIF
+410 
-419 FRGMGH
+419 

>member
-1 MDTHLLY
+1 MDAHLLY

-46 GPGGLALLSLSIDSA
+46 GPGGLELLSLSIDSA

-84 QILLANRQLPIRLL
+84 QVLLANRQLPIRLL
-98 MIGLPLTLI
+98 LIGLPLTLLC
-107 AGALFG
+107 GALFG
-113 HWIFPDLPLL
+113 HWLFPDLPLL

-174 LLALISPTEQH
+174 LLALIAPTEQH
-185 TGTATLAITLM
+185 AGTATLAITLM

-211 SLTIRLLKIAYLNGW
+211 SLTIRLLKISYLNGW

-294 FGATLMPML
+294 FGATLIPIL
-303 PESAALAILALCRCQ
+303 PELLHWQYWLYAIASLTLLRMV
-318 PHPAADGAGLA
+318 PVWLSLIGTGLKPELKLFIGWFGPRGLA
-329 QPYRYRPQTRAQALY
+329 SIVFAVMVLQNEPSLIGQRPIIAT
-344 RLVRAAG
+344 V
-351 PCQHRLC
+351 LC
-358 GDGAAKRAGADRP
+358 TIILSVI
-371 APHHRHR
+371 
-378 ALHHHI
+378 LHGLTANPWV
-384 ERAAA
+384 ERFKP
-389 RPHRQPLGR
+389 R
-398 AFQASL
+398 
-404 SQAAPI
+404 
-410 KMPPTGGIF
+410 
-419 FRGMGH
+419 